1 MTWRDKLGRTNALVL
16 LGCLVAHGGLLAL
29 LLIHMVQSGSG
40 GRSTL
45 LQISSY
51 LSMPATTTP
60 QTPKPKSIIVIEP
73 PLELPPPP
81 PLDLN
86 LAVIPEPAEVAPQPA
101 QTSAAN
107 APATTSS
114 SSGYDDPYA
123 GAAVDDYR
131 GAAAN
136 AAPLLQPSPPTVP
149 PKLDEKRWQSVIA
162 ALKRSKPQ
170 AHSLALLA
178 QIDPQGRILDCQ
190 VIGGDAPPALQQSA
204 CALLRGKI
212 LFGFDATPTES
223 QWRTLPE
230 IIF

>member
-1 MTWRDKLGRTNALVL
+1 MTWRDKLDRTNALVL
-16 LGCLVAHGGLLAL
+16 LACLAVHGGLLAF

-60 QTPKPKSIIVIEP
+60 QTATPKSIIVIEP

-86 LAVIPEPAEVAPQPA
+86 LAVILEPAEVAPQPA
-101 QTSAAN
+101 QASAAN
-107 APATTSS
+107 APATTVS

-123 GAAVDDYR
+123 GAAVDDYS
-131 GAAAN
+131 GAAN
-136 AAPLLQPSPPTVP
+136 AAPLLPPGP
-149 PKLDEKRWQSVIA
+149 PAAPPQLDVKRWQGVIA
-162 ALKRSKPQ
+162 ALKRNKPQ
-170 AHSLALLA
+170 AHNLALLA

-190 VIGGDAPPALQQSA
+190 VIGGDAPPAVQQSA

-212 LFGFDATPTES
+212 LFGFDALPTES
-223 QWRTLPE
+223 QWRALPE